1 MKHNPV
7 KSWFDNSLKEEFD
20 KKDKQ
25 RRSKE
30 DVKIFYPSSSYS
42 TKSKIANI
50 QLLNTMLSK
59 GFLPE
64 WYVVMHFNDG
74 GKSKREQRRRI
85 DADEVKKDLWAVKQS
100 IYTEL
105 YGKKWKKNKRRA
117 RSIWGIEYGANPE
130 RPHINLLIEDIPH
143 SKFRFEWFLNQILP
157 KYKVKCLWKSSAHIE
172 PCYYDEGNIKYITKE
187 SSFSNS
193 TIIYELTD
201 FIK

>member
-1 MKHNPV
+1 MEIKNEITCV
-7 KSWFDNSLKEEFD
+7 KYPTNNNGVAYDPFA
-20 KKDKQ
+20 KDILYKPN
-25 RRSKE
+25 
-30 DVKIFYPSSSYS
+30 I
-42 TKSKIANI
+42 TAN
-50 QLLNTMLSK
+50 QELLNRQLNR
-59 GFLPE
+59 GFKPK
-64 WYVVMHFNDG
+64 WYIVIHFNDG
-74 GKSKREQRRRI
+74 GNSTRQQRRRLQP
-85 DADEVKKDLWAVKQS
+85 DEVKKDLWAVKQS

-105 YGKKWKKNKRRA
+105 YGKKWIKNKRRA

-143 SKFRFEWFLNQILP
+143 SKFRFEWFLNQTLP

>member
-1 MKHNPV
+1 MKNNHV
-7 KSWFDNSLKEEFD
+7 KSWFDSTIKEEFD

-30 DVKIFYPSSSYS
+30 EVKIFYPSSSYS

-105 YGKKWKKNKRRA
+105 YGKKWIKNKRRA
-117 RSIWGIEYGANPE
+117 RSIWGIEYGSNPE
-130 RPHINLLIEDIPH
+130 RPHINLLIEGIPH
-143 SKFRFEWFLNQILP
+143 SKFRFDWFLNHTLP
-157 KYKVKCLWKSSAHIE
+157 KHKVKCLWKQSAHIE
-172 PCYYDEGNIKYITKE
+172 PCYYPEGNLIYISKE
-187 SSFSNS
+187 SSIINS
-193 TIIYELTD
+193 TINYELTD

>member
-1 MKHNPV
+1 MEMKNEINCV
-7 KSWFDNSLKEEFD
+7 KYPTNNNGVAYDPFA
-20 KKDKQ
+20 KDILYKPN
-25 RRSKE
+25 
-30 DVKIFYPSSSYS
+30 I
-42 TKSKIANI
+42 TAN
-50 QLLNTMLSK
+50 QELLNRQLNR
-59 GFLPE
+59 GFKPK
-64 WYVVMHFNDG
+64 WYIVIHFNDG
-74 GKSKREQRRRI
+74 GKSKRQQRRRI
-85 DADEVKKDLWAVKQS
+85 QPDEVKKDLWAVKQS

-143 SKFRFEWFLNQILP
+143 SKFRFEWFLNQTLP